1 MKNFK
6 NYVAFCLIGL
16 VFGFSQL
23 TAQNSYGNALN
34 TFVKFG
40 SNSSIAANY
49 EIQVANDITVAPTAR
64 IWFSGK
70 NTFALGGR
78 ADYYFD
84 RLFGLGSRWDIW
96 AGPDAGF
103 VVSGDT
109 NKDDF
114 NLNLHAGVEYKFSSA
129 FGIIFEFGGG
139 STSSGGIGLAFHL

>member
-1 MKNFK
+1 MKK
-6 NYVAFCLIGL
+6 HVALCLMGL
-16 VFGFSQL
+16 ALGVMPL
-23 TAQNSYGNALN
+23 TAQENYGNALN
-34 TFVKFG
+34 TFIKFG

-49 EIQVANDITVAPTAR
+49 EIQVARDITLAPTAR

-78 ADYYFD
+78 GDFYFD
-84 RLFGLGSRWDIW
+84 RLFGLASPWDIW
-96 AGPDAGF
+96 AGADAGF

-114 NLNLHAGVEYKFSSA
+114 NLNLHAGVEYKFSNA

-139 STSSGGIGLAFHL
+139 STSSGGIGLAFHF